1 MNTYQN
7 SLAKL
12 VDTMYPNDANIIQKV
27 FQNLRRFI
35 IDNRIVKQGR
45 LVSLIWINTRV
56 QTGTRVVN

>member
-27 FQNLRRFI
+27 FQNLRRII